1 MFEPLQQAFNDVFL
15 TFATLQVIVFA
26 AAYGIFIGAIP
37 GLTATMAVA
46 LLVPITYYMEPLP
59 ALAAI
64 VTLEACAIFAGDI
77 PNTLL
82 RIPGTPSSAAYTQD
96 AYALT
101 KLGRHQQ
108 ALGEYLFHQP
118 RPAGAQRRANQHLL
132 AALNGAGE
140 HEVGDVGT
148 GDDQ

>member
-1 MFEPLQQAFNDVFL
+1 MFESLSQAFNDVFL
-15 TFATLQVIVFA
+15 TFATVQVIVFA

-108 ALGEYLFHQP
+108 ALGVSLVF
-118 RPAGAQRRANQHLL
+118 
-132 AALNGAGE
+132 
-140 HEVGDVGT
+140 
-148 GDDQ
+148 